1 MNPEIKLIV
10 VDLDGT
16 LLNSHHQMSERN
28 EKILRAALDQ
38 GIQVMLATGKT
49 YYSARHIIDKLNLTT
64 PGVYVQGLV
73 VHNADGSIR
82 YQQTLDPNLARRVIT
97 FAEDR
102 GFTVL
107 IYSGTHL
114 FMRAKTALYEHI
126 QRYDEPTPTIVGP
139 LQNILDT
146 TPVHKLLL
154 YGDDKRVTALRWQ
167 LSMQLNGQATLVYA
181 QIPGMM
187 EVLPYGASKGRAVK
201 SLIRELGFHANQT
214 LAIGD
219 GENDIEM
226 IQVAGIGVAMGN
238 ADERLKKV
246 AEHIVADNDH
256 DGVAEAIE
264 KFIPSLKPEAITTAS
279 DESVPTTEAK
289 E

>member
-1 MNPEIKLIV
+1 MNQEIKLVI

-16 LLNSHHQMSERN
+16 LLNSNHQLSERT
-28 EKILRAALDQ
+28 EKVLRAALDQ

-49 YYSARHIIDKLNLTT
+49 YYSARHIIEKLKLVT
-64 PGVYVQGLV
+64 PGVYVQGLI
-73 VHNADGSIR
+73 VHNADGNIR
-82 YQQTLDPNLARRVIT
+82 HQQTLDPALARRVIT

-107 IYSGTHL
+107 IYSGTRL
-114 FMRAKTALYEHI
+114 LMRAKTPLYEHI
-126 QRYDEPTPTIVGP
+126 QRYDEPAPEIVGP

-146 TPVHKLLL
+146 TPLHKLLL
-154 YGDDKRVTALRWQ
+154 YGDEKRVTALRWQ

-187 EVLPYGASKGRAVK
+187 EVLPHGASKGRAVK
-201 SLIRELGFHANQT
+201 ALIRELGFHPNQV

-246 AEHIVADNDH
+246 ADHIVADNDN
-256 DGVAEAIE
+256 DGVAEALE
-264 KFIPSLKPEAITTAS
+264 KFIPSLAPQPIAVTNEETPS
-279 DESVPTTEAK
+279 TEVK